1 MNESDKIMLQLAQDV
16 AYIKGTLM
24 GDISSLKDRVNKV
37 ESTLTW
43 GSRLMIGG
51 IISAMMAFLFSI
63 SK

>member
-1 MNESDKIMLQLAQDV
+1 MNDGEKIMLQLAQDV

-24 GDISSLKDRVNKV
+24 GDISSLKDRVNKL
-37 ESTLTW
+37 ESTMTW

-51 IISAMMAFLFSI
+51 IITAMLTFLFSM